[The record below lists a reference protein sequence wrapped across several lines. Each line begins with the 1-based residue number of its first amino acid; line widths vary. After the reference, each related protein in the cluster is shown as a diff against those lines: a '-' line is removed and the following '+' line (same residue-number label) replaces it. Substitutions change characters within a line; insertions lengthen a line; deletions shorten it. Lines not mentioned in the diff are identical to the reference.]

1 MQKKKK
7 LLVLFRVAVVV
18 KGDNQQQLNK
28 WVEGAERQNA
38 FEIYD
43 VTM

>member
-1 MQKKKK
+1 MKCKK
-7 LLVLFRVAVVV
+7 LQVLFRVAVVV
-18 KGDNQQQLNK
+18 KGDNQQK
-28 WVEGAERQNA
+28 MDEEAERRNA

>member
-1 MQKKKK
+1 MKCKK
-7 LLVLFRVAVVV
+7 LQVLFRVAVVV
-18 KGDNQQQLNK
+18 KGDNQQKWNK